1 VKRILIALVWLV
13 FSFACQSS
21 RSRPNGLL
29 DEDQMVSI
37 LLDIQLTEGIVSAM
51 PVPYDSANV
60 LYSLMEKE
68 VFIKH
73 GVSDSVFT
81 TSMKFYLEDAALI
94 EKIYERIIDSLMVKE
109 SNPGI
114 EERM

>member
-13 FSFACQSS
+13 FALACQSS
-21 RSRPNGLL
+21 RSKPEGLL
-29 DEDQMVSI
+29 NEDQMVSI
-37 LLDIQLTEGIVSAM
+37 LLDIQITEGIVSAM

-60 LYSLMEKE
+60 LYSLLEKE
-68 VFIKH
+68 VFFKH
-73 GVSDSVFT
+73 GVTDSVFIS
-81 TSMKFYLEDAALI
+81 SMKFYLEDAAMM
-94 EKIYERIIDSLMVKE
+94 EKIYGRIIDSLMVKE